1 MIVMAIMTPAS
12 QREGEKGTGF
22 CRKEEIERGV
32 LVEMGTEFSIMVT
45 METGTESDLES
56 GLMELDLM
64 TGADKWSNVG
74 ERRGSFLSADL
85 NLI

>member
-1 MIVMAIMTPAS
+1 
-12 QREGEKGTGF
+12 
-22 CRKEEIERGV
+22 
-32 LVEMGTEFSIMVT
+32 MGTEFSIMET

-74 ERRGSFLSADL
+74 ERQGSFVSADL
-85 NLI
+85 YLI